1 MENRDRLIEK
11 VHDFLNNE
19 NLFEHS
25 LAVAT
30 TAEKLAV
37 EYDYD
42 RNKAYIAGLLHDIG
56 GVYPNNERIERAE
69 NFGISLLAEEYEF
82 PLMIHQKLSKWLAEE
97 KFKITDIEILEAVE
111 CHTTLHA
118 NYTKLDLILFLA
130 DKISWDGGD
139 NAPFKEGLL
148 CSLEDSMETAAL
160 YYINF
165 IKQAGLKVVHP
176 WLIEAQTELSDR
188 LEKLSL

>member
-11 VHDFLNNE
+11 VHDFLNSE
-19 NLFEHS
+19 KLFEHS

-56 GVYPNNERIERAE
+56 GVYPNDERVERAE

-82 PLMIHQKLSKWLAEE
+82 PLIIHQKLSKWLAKE

-111 CHTTLHA
+111 CHTTLRA

-148 CSLEDSMETAAL
+148 YSLEDSMEAAAL

-188 LEKLSL
+188 LKKLSL